1 MTLDK
6 EQRRITS
13 EELIAHFEQSSL
25 TEEDLAHQLNISV
38 KQVEKVLNMDASNGF
53 FADKLQTFIHLVWDI
68 RDAIDN
74 DIRDHGEVPSGYTY
88 LQGEKEDYW
97 FLQ

>member
-1 MTLDK
+1 MTLNK

-13 EELIAHFEQSSL
+13 EELIAHFQQSSL
-25 TEEDLAHQLNISV
+25 TEEDLAQQMNLSIA
-38 KQVEKVLNMDASNGF
+38 QIEKVLNMDASNGF
-53 FADKLQTFIHLVWDI
+53 FADKLQTFIHLVWNI

-74 DIRDHGEVPSGYTY
+74 DIKDHGEIPRGYTY

>member
-25 TEEDLAHQLNISV
+25 TEEDLAHQMNISV
-38 KQVEKVLNMDASNGF
+38 AQVEKVLNMDASNGF
-53 FADKLQTFIHLVWDI
+53 FC
-68 RDAIDN
+68 R
-74 DIRDHGEVPSGYTY
+74 
-88 LQGEKEDYW
+88 
-97 FLQ
+97 